1 MASLALTSA
10 FGFSY
15 LTSVLDPDH
24 FDVDPDPDPALHF
37 YVDLDKDPPFQ
48 FGTDPDLD
56 LAV

>member
-10 FGFSY
+10 FGLSY

-24 FDVDPDPDPALHF
+24 FDVDPDPVFHF
-37 YVDLDKDPPFQ
+37 YSDLDKDLPFQ